1 MRIRSAALPKLGVAA
16 CDYMSVM
23 LGSSTELDMHHPSP
37 WPALPYAA
45 WRDTCT
51 TLHLWSQIV
60 GKIRLAT
67 TPWLNHGWHV
77 ALYVDASGL
86 TTSPMPRTGGSSEL
100 RFDFVDEVLACDLSD
115 GRRRSIPL
123 APQSV
128 AEFKTATLRML
139 ADLGITVAIRDL
151 PCEIAGATPFSRDH
165 VPRAYD
171 GDAARRFHQALIEVD
186 RVFKQFRT
194 GFLGKAS
201 PVHFFWGSFDLAVTR
216 FSGRRAPLYQGTAPG
231 VAPNVMQEAYS
242 HEVSSA
248 GFWPGGAG
256 VDASFYSYA
265 YPEPPGFKDAPVAPA
280 GAYYSEMLREFLL
293 PYEVARTAPD
303 PEKTLLA
310 FLQSTYEAAANA
322 AHWDRPTLECVQ
334 GRAGVCRPMS

>member
-1 MRIRSAALPKLGVAA
+1 M
-16 CDYMSVM
+16 
-23 LGSSTELDMHHPSP
+23 DMPQDDH
-37 WPALPYAA
+37 WPELPYAA

-51 TLHLWSQIV
+51 TLHLWSQVV

-67 TPWLNHGWHV
+67 SPWLNHGWHV
-77 ALYVDASGL
+77 ALYVDATGL
-86 TTSPMPRTGGSSEL
+86 TTSPMPGDGANFEL
-100 RFDFVDEVLACDLSD
+100 RFDFVDQVLKCDTSD
-115 GRRRSIPL
+115 GRRGSVPL

-128 AEFKTATLRML
+128 AQFKAATMRML
-139 ADLGITVAIRDL
+139 ADLDITVAIRDL

-165 VPRAYD
+165 APRTYD
-171 GDAARRFHQALIEVD
+171 GDAARRFHRVLSEVD

-216 FSGRRAPLYQGTAPG
+216 FSGRQAPLYEGTTPG
-231 VAPNVMQEAYS
+231 VAPAVMQEAYS

-248 GFWPGGAG
+248 GFWPGGTG

-265 YPEPPGFKDAPVAPA
+265 YPEPPGFKDAPVAPV
-280 GAYYSEMLREFLL
+280 GASYSDAVREFLL
-293 PYEVARTAPD
+293 PYEVVRTASDPD
-303 PEKTLLA
+303 AVLLA

-322 AHWDRPTLECVQ
+322 AHWDRAALECAP
-334 GRAGVCRPMS
+334 GRAGVCRPVV

>member
-1 MRIRSAALPKLGVAA
+1 MMRKENSYRSTK
-16 CDYMSVM
+16 
-23 LGSSTELDMHHPSP
+23 TDMYHRDP
-37 WPALPYAA
+37 WPALPYES
-45 WRDTCT
+45 WSDTCT

-60 GKIRLAT
+60 GKIRLGS
-67 TPWLNHGWHV
+67 TPWLNHSWHV

-86 TTSPMPRTGGSSEL
+86 TTSPIPHAGGVFEL
-100 RFDFVDEVLACDLSD
+100 RFDFVDQVLACDVSN
-115 GRRRSIPL
+115 GRRASVRL

-128 AEFKTATLRML
+128 ADFKTATLRML

-151 PCEIAGATPFSRDH
+151 PCEISDATPFSLDH

-171 GDAARRFHQALIEVD
+171 GDAARRFHQVLTAVD
-186 RVFKQFRT
+186 RVFKHFRT

-231 VAPNVMQEAYS
+231 VAADIMQEAYS

-248 GFWPGGAG
+248 GFWPGGGG

-280 GAYYSEMLREFLL
+280 GAHYSEALREFLL
-293 PYEVARTAPD
+293 PYEIVRTASD
-303 PEKTLLA
+303 PEATLLT
-310 FLQSTYEAAANA
+310 FLQGTYEAAAVA
-322 AHWDRPTLECVQ
+322 AHWDRTGLECAR
-334 GRAGVCRPMS
+334 GRAGICRAIS